1 MMATRAK
8 VSWPTRINNLEP
20 LVTRGSIVTVIG
32 VVGMVLNM
40 HFSDGGTQYVVNIIL
55 SAFGLLT
62 AVISRSKVT
71 PNAKVTA
78 FVEDP
83 YTTPRSI
90 YGEGQV

>member
-1 MMATRAK
+1 MMATRGK

-20 LVTRGSIVTVIG
+20 LITRGSIVTAIG
-32 VVGMVLNM
+32 VVGMILNM
-40 HFSDGGTQYVVNIIL
+40 HFSDGSTEYVVNLVL

-78 FVEDP
+78 SVADP
-83 YTTPRSI
+83 YTTPRTI
-90 YGEGQV
+90 YGEDQV